1 MMRFKL
7 ILRRS
12 EILPLPPLLG
22 LVVLMM
28 VVLLLTHTTQTH
40 LLSSSLQW
48 MTCGTS
54 SQEGKHVLYSNT
66 YKAVSARSLS
76 NLLLWLVIKKVR
88 QGPEV
93 LVNVSAKCWLH

>member
-1 MMRFKL
+1 MRFKL

-40 LLSSSLQW
+40 LLSFSLQW
-48 MTCGTS
+48 MTCGAS

-66 YKAVSARSLS
+66 KQRLHFSAFVARDK
-76 NLLLWLVIKKVR
+76 KKVR
-88 QGPEV
+88 WSSKV
-93 LVNVSAKCWLH
+93 LENVSAKSWQLN

>member
-1 MMRFKL
+1 MRFKL

-54 SQEGKHVLYSNT
+54 SQEGKHVLYSST
-66 YKAVSARSLS
+66 YKAASALSLGS
-76 NLLLWLVIKKVR
+76 RLLWLMIKKV
-88 QGPEV
+88 QWDSKV
-93 LVNVSAKCWLH
+93 LVNVSAKSS